1 MQVAACDAAP
11 VLGPRSACDLAAHN
25 PGRGE
30 SRRQWMCPDWSTL
43 IRLRQRCAILN
54 EPVNRWAPH
63 PTRANSYDQAILA
76 ADRRAWHPLNV
87 ELFDLSPFD
96 IERTPMLPPHMIV
109 ALETSCV
116 SERLTTSQLRARF
129 TNETVRIHF
138 SDILLGERAAML
150 HAIRLCG
157 ASQDLGAQE
166 NAANQ
171 VREEARHVAALTLYI
186 ARRWGEP
193 VAPTPV
199 FAAFLD
205 DTATSG
211 NLAREIAGM
220 QVLLEGLAM
229 GIFAAL
235 EGELR
240 DPLGKELIRL
250 VMADEA
256 SHLKTGVIWMEN
268 ALRTLS
274 AAQSVELEAWTA
286 HQFTRLSRGLLA
298 PMQHPEHYA
307 RFGIDPRQVVREL
320 RDQGKG
326 RQQPS
331 PAATIFRTVAKA
343 VQRAGLIS
351 PRSAEAY
358 AGFL

>member
-1 MQVAACDAAP
+1 MLRRSIHRWEYADPEQRP
-11 VLGPRSACDLAAHN
+11 WLRREVLK
-25 PGRGE
+25 
-30 SRRQWMCPDWSTL
+30 
-43 IRLRQRCAILN
+43 LN

-63 PTRANSYDQAILA
+63 PARANSYDQAILA

-96 IERTPMLPPHMIV
+96 IDQTPMLPPHMIV
-109 ALETSCV
+109 ALETRCV
-116 SERLTTSQLRARF
+116 SQHLSTAQLRTRF
-129 TNETVRIHF
+129 TNETVRIHL
-138 SDILLGERAAML
+138 SDILLGERAALL
-150 HAIRLCG
+150 HALRLCG
-157 ASQDLGAQE
+157 ASEDLGAQE

-171 VREEARHVAALTLYI
+171 AREEARHVAALTLYI
-186 ARRWGEP
+186 ARRWGQP
-193 VAPTPV
+193 ASPTPV

-205 DTATSG
+205 DMATSR
-211 NLAREIAGM
+211 NLAQEIAGM

-250 VMADEA
+250 IMADEA
-256 SHLKTGVIWMEN
+256 SHLKTGVTWMEN

-274 AAQSVELEAWTA
+274 AAQRAELEAWTA
-286 HQFTRLSRGLLA
+286 RQFMRLSRGLLA
-298 PMQHPEHYA
+298 PTQHPQHYA
-307 RFGIDPRQVVREL
+307 RFGIDPRQVVNEL
-320 RDQGKG
+320 RGQGNG
-326 RQQPS
+326 RLRPS
-331 PAATIFRTVAKA
+331 AAATVFRTAAKA

-351 PRSAEAY
+351 SRTERAY

>member
-1 MQVAACDAAP
+1 M
-11 VLGPRSACDLAAHN
+11 
-25 PGRGE
+25 
-30 SRRQWMCPDWSTL
+30 
-43 IRLRQRCAILN
+43 N

-63 PTRANSYDQAILA
+63 PARTNSYDQAILA

-96 IERTPMLPPHMIV
+96 IDHTPMLPPHMIV
-109 ALETSCV
+109 ALETACV
-116 SERLTTSQLRARF
+116 SEQLTTAQSRTRF

-193 VAPTPV
+193 IAPTPV
-199 FAAFLD
+199 FAAFLNE
-205 DTATSG
+205 TATCGS
-211 NLAREIAGM
+211 LAQEIAGM

-256 SHLKTGVIWMEN
+256 SHLKTGVIWMED

-274 AAQSVELEAWTA
+274 AAKIVELEAWTA
-286 HQFTRLSRGLLA
+286 RQFMRLSRGLLA
-298 PMQHPEHYA
+298 PMQHPKHYA
-307 RFGIDPRQVVREL
+307 RFGIDPRRVVREL
-320 RDQGKG
+320 RSRGNG
-326 RQQPS
+326 RLQPS
-331 PAATIFRTVAKA
+331 PAATIFRTIAKA

-351 PRSAEAY
+351 PHSAGAY